1 MNLEVQIVATTPVF
15 HVIKTAENRGFVGR
29 GKRIRTSGPCLPKA
43 GILASHVGFP
53 LKMVGNAPHIKASV
67 HDRITAEVQGSTLE
81 HCLKI
86 GPARRQPDRA
96 LPHEGRVR
104 MAYRYCE
111 DRIARQKQE
120 NFEKHI
126 RQFHADADGV
136 APHHGYCYF
145 IGEPDGDLVKI
156 GYSKNPTHRLS
167 QLRAEHSPDLRL
179 LAKCFGGYTREG
191 AYHAQF
197 AHLRYKGEWFT
208 VTDEIKAEIE
218 RLNSHQ
224 IDGVS
229 GENRFAP
236 YAPDL
241 GKPGHGNALGRVIG
255 ENRL

>member
-1 MNLEVQIVATTPVF
+1 MARLQGVGQVAEWFKAAVL
-15 HVIKTAENRGFVGR
+15 KTHTVGR
-29 GKRIRTSGPCLPKA
+29 QKSRFPRNSNENEPRRLRRSRI
-43 GILASHVGFP
+43 
-53 LKMVGNAPHIKASV
+53 V
-67 HDRITAEVQGSTLE
+67 HRFAMAHMSAQV
-81 HCLKI
+81 

-120 NFEKHI
+120 NFEKHT

-218 RLNSHQ
+218 RLNSNQ

-229 GENRFAP
+229 AENRSTP
-236 YAPDL
+236 YAGEV
-241 GKPGHGNALGRVIG
+241 GKPGHCNGVIIWEEG
-255 ENRL
+255 KRG